1 MLYLIII
8 GILILLGLAATAAY
22 YVIKLRKVQA
32 QQAQQIENN
41 RQAWQKHRDELV
53 SDLRFIANAMV
64 QKQCEI
70 TEGCMRLAVLMDR
83 LDDELQ
89 HKHQFSTIRAHF
101 SQTAH
106 MPTHEAYKALTRKE
120 KFKLDNQRYALEE
133 QNREQ
138 VLNEAKVLL
147 EYRFDILTPN

>member
-1 MLYLIII
+1 MLYLIIF
-8 GILILLGLAATAAY
+8 GALILLGLGATAAY
-22 YVIKLRKVQA
+22 YVIKLRKVQT
-32 QQAQQIENN
+32 QQTQQIQKN
-41 RQAWQKHRDELV
+41 REAWQKHRDELA
-53 SDLRFIANAMV
+53 SDLKFIANAMV
-64 QKQCEI
+64 QGQCEI

-89 HKHQFSTIRAHF
+89 HNHQFTTIRAHF

-138 VLNEAKVLL
+138 VLNEAKALL
-147 EYRFDILTPN
+147 AYRFEILTPN